1 MVELV
6 YRVLVGFEV
15 PLEAFYLQGSRR
27 KAVAVRHALSYRSEV
42 SSLDYNLNLSLY
54 KLLITI

>member
-6 YRVLVGFEV
+6 YRVLAGLEV

-27 KAVAVRHALSYRSEV
+27 KAVAVRHAL
-42 SSLDYNLNLSLY
+42 LD
-54 KLLITI
+54 